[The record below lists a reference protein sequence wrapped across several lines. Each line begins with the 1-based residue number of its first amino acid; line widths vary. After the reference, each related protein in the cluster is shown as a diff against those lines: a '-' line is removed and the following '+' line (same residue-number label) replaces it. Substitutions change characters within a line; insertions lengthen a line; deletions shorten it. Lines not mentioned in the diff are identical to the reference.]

1 MLSKLT
7 KPVTFHVRNALK
19 QHTQQ
24 QTQKAGPKRRTRE
37 NFENALEEKVFGA
50 PKDYAYESVK
60 RLRSACSMAL
70 LACPDGNEAFWNK
83 VYAQDHV
90 TMRDIRKKLKIEYH
104 MKEPEHLLAGVF
116 NPKVQPGMQ
125 SSEES
130 HTCSC
135 KQHNLKE
142 AYIVTHQD
150 TGECILLGSK
160 CIELMSDV
168 PKEAKGKFKE
178 HRRHTLNKQI
188 IPTKWQIRMAMV
200 CRAAIMEAVKSGRI
214 SREEW
219 EQSEMHGDD
228 FYDSKWN
235 KDSISDWIGTW
246 YNSKRIRPAKEIW
259 NRFPRAMASEMLED
273 WKKGI
278 DKSDYS
284 TPNVTGFRKASS
296 VVPSVIPP
304 REPGTLFAA
313 TPNTSASKRRFF
325 RYSGRLRGREALN
338 LPWAP
343 STGRVY
349 SEDDFRE
356 LIQFEDITEPWKF
369 VEDHGGRMKEGNGGW
384 ELVGLH
390 SYHSVG
396 DKWLYTDFMKA
407 GIYITYNHKPD
418 EAEVLRALKWKF
430 PGHSD
435 AEYANG
441 VRDCLEHYE
450 DSLASRPAPQ
460 KRVREL
466 LVTQPQAPA
475 PKKMKAE
482 APKPRK
488 PMQWDKV
495 MGGHNGQFFEWD
507 SRQRKMVSTDDDIS
521 ELSFHLNLNEKE
533 GDSWD
538 DIVWWAYPDGTR
550 RTLVIQPAYSFLTA
564 YGAHGTTGHYLIIKP
579 DKDKWTRRELY
590 SAIERAFVEDKESD
604 GTANPKPRLCLSRYN
619 HHPFL
624 EGLYFLSGRF
634 FQVDGKNVPVLQCRW
649 GS

>member
-1 MLSKLT
+1 MG
-7 KPVTFHVRNALK
+7 
-19 QHTQQ
+19 TQRMGS
-24 QTQKAGPKRRTRE
+24 A
-37 NFENALEEKVFGA
+37 AMGA
-50 PKDYAYESVK
+50 A
-60 RLRSACSMAL
+60 
-70 LACPDGNEAFWNK
+70 
-83 VYAQDHV
+83 
-90 TMRDIRKKLKIEYH
+90 
-104 MKEPEHLLAGVF
+104 
-116 NPKVQPGMQ
+116 
-125 SSEES
+125 
-130 HTCSC
+130 
-135 KQHNLKE
+135 
-142 AYIVTHQD
+142 
-150 TGECILLGSK
+150 
-160 CIELMSDV
+160 

-296 VVPSVIPP
+296 VQSKAKQALPSVIPP

-338 LPWAP
+338 LPYAP
-343 STGRVY
+343 ADRVY
-349 SEDDFRE
+349 SEAQFRE
-356 LIQFEDITEPWKF
+356 LIRYEDITEPWRF
-369 VEDHGGRMKEGNGGW
+369 VQKHGGRMKEGNGGW
-384 ELVGLH
+384 ECVGLH

-396 DKWLYTDFMKA
+396 DKWLSSDFMKA
-407 GIYITYNHKPD
+407 GIFIGRQKPD
-418 EAEVLRALKWKF
+418 EAEVLRLLKWKF
-430 PGHSD
+430 SGHTD

-441 VRDCLEHYE
+441 VRQCLK
-450 DSLASRPAPQ
+450 LADILMECSRPAPQ

-466 LVTQPQAPA
+466 VVTQPQAPA
-475 PKKMKAE
+475 PKKAKAA

-495 MGGHNGQFFEWD
+495 TGGHNGQDEVVGEDEMEQEIKFMAIHLCKEEIIANQ
-507 SRQRKMVSTDDDIS
+507 SGKRKKKLID
-521 ELSFHLNLNEKE
+521 LKEKYE
-533 GDSWD
+533 K
-538 DIVWWAYPDGTR
+538 R
-550 RTLVIQPAYSFLTA
+550 RTCDRNCEWYHMDPRYTW
-564 YGAHGTTGHYLIIKP
+564 
-579 DKDKWTRRELY
+579 D
-590 SAIERAFVEDKESD
+590 ED
-604 GTANPKPRLCLSRYN
+604 
-619 HHPFL
+619 
-624 EGLYFLSGRF
+624 SGCWK
-634 FQVDGKNVPVLQCRW
+634 GKIVVKK
-649 GS
+649 